1 MAGWSTGIAST
12 YQTMYDFGFNYCR
25 TIMTLL
31 LWVIQDVPKR
41 SNCSQEGTTG
51 RQ

>member
-1 MAGWSTGIAST
+1 
-12 YQTMYDFGFNYCR
+12 MYRFGFDYCK

-31 LWVIQDVPKR
+31 PWAIQDVPKR
-41 SNCSQEGTTG
+41 WNCSREGTTG